1 MSNQKSAYSFV
12 PAPLESQVF
21 LPHWSGQVSHD
32 IPFENAQSGEIRVL
46 IKTISPLFI
55 RHSSVK
61 NEKSFEFSHHVMNGE
76 KKYFIPATS
85 LKGMIRSALEVM
97 TFSRLNPQLVNDGRF
112 GYRDLT
118 KDSEYLKN
126 YQSNQVRAGWLH
138 EDEDGIWSVS
148 ECDYVFINHEEVDRM
163 LGTQFRRDFLG
174 KQPKGKSAKFKYDEV
189 KGKELTGYFDTVIV
203 GEKTSRKVALLDPNG
218 KPGKIVFTG
227 QPGPRNEEGNKSGKV
242 NEFVFFEG
250 QKAIWEVSSR
260 QQHDFRFLYAEHDP
274 NAISPDWH
282 FWKLK
287 LNKGERV
294 PIFFNV
300 SKDGKQLLHFGLS
313 YMYKLPYQNSIH
325 EMLPISNYREEGIDF
340 ANLLFGYTNE
350 NDSLK
355 GRIFFSHAFT
365 TNPSFIGEQREI
377 LGGPKASFT
386 PYYLE
391 RNGNYNNSR
400 HSLKGFKRY
409 PVHGQVKHPNY
420 DANQQNDKVFS
431 KFIPMAD
438 GVLFE
443 GIVRYFNLLPEE
455 LGALISALSFHGNS
469 DGLYHRLGGAK
480 ALGYGTVKI
489 EVQDLNK
496 YRQSLQS
503 FEYLMDMHCKKVFS
517 SSWLKTSIMAN
528 LFSMSSKPH
537 TVELDES
544 LVAPKLKNEQGKNEF
559 IEIKKSSNGF
569 LRDYKDINPVAAPE
583 SILNAEFI
591 SEMNVAIQK
600 REEEIRIA
608 QELKRSK
615 QLEFEDAAKKC
626 LLKGDEKGARENFAR
641 FLELKDGIVEY
652 DIEQKILTGIS
663 KYNEDKLYADL
674 LDNQDVAGMEDF
686 LREYPLSEWTESIRR
701 FISSAKASQGVP
713 QRIMELSEADKFFKE
728 SDQWISKL
736 PNKTLLGS
744 GFEEQWCN
752 KVKALKEFND
762 KSSKPNQKWMN
773 GVYQKK
779 LISIVGEI
787 WVNKIWS
794 K

>member
-1 MSNQKSAYSFV
+1 
-12 PAPLESQVF
+12 
-21 LPHWSGQVSHD
+21 
-32 IPFENAQSGEIRVL
+32 
-46 IKTISPLFI
+46 
-55 RHSSVK
+55 
-61 NEKSFEFSHHVMNGE
+61 
-76 KKYFIPATS
+76 
-85 LKGMIRSALEVM
+85 
-97 TFSRLNPQLVNDGRF
+97 
-112 GYRDLT
+112 
-118 KDSEYLKN
+118 
-126 YQSNQVRAGWLH
+126 
-138 EDEDGIWSVS
+138 
-148 ECDYVFINHEEVDRM
+148 
-163 LGTQFRRDFLG
+163 
-174 KQPKGKSAKFKYDEV
+174 
-189 KGKELTGYFDTVIV
+189 
-203 GEKTSRKVALLDPNG
+203 
-218 KPGKIVFTG
+218 
-227 QPGPRNEEGNKSGKV
+227 
-242 NEFVFFEG
+242 
-250 QKAIWEVSSR
+250 
-260 QQHDFRFLYAEHDP
+260 
-274 NAISPDWH
+274 
-282 FWKLK
+282 
-287 LNKGERV
+287 
-294 PIFFNV
+294 
-300 SKDGKQLLHFGLS
+300 
-313 YMYKLPYQNSIH
+313 
-325 EMLPISNYREEGIDF
+325 
-340 ANLLFGYTNE
+340 
-350 NDSLK
+350 
-355 GRIFFSHAFT
+355 
-365 TNPSFIGEQREI
+365 
-377 LGGPKASFT
+377 
-386 PYYLE
+386 
-391 RNGNYNNSR
+391 
-400 HSLKGFKRY
+400 
-409 PVHGQVKHPNY
+409 
-420 DANQQNDKVFS
+420 
-431 KFIPMAD
+431 
-438 GVLFE
+438 
-443 GIVRYFNLLPEE
+443 
-455 LGALISALSFHGNS
+455 
-469 DGLYHRLGGAK
+469 
-480 ALGYGTVKI
+480 
-489 EVQDLNK
+489 
-496 YRQSLQS
+496 
-503 FEYLMDMHCKKVFS
+503 
-517 SSWLKTSIMAN
+517 MAN